1 MVRGEE
7 RERAILDATTE
18 LVSEV
23 GYQAMTMDAVA
34 ARARASKATIYRRW
48 RNKAELVKAALD
60 VHDAEFNLTIP
71 DTGEL
76 RADLVEVVRAARNK
90 ATDRFLGLLNA
101 LISAARYDPELAA
114 ALREHQEDD
123 ELSPFAACL
132 QRAVARGDLPPDVDM
147 TLVHD
152 VAEALIMR
160 QLAIDVPFDDAFIA
174 RVVDRVLL
182 PLIQR

>member
-1 MVRGEE
+1 MARGEE

-18 LVSEV
+18 LVAEV
-23 GYQAMTMDAVA
+23 GYQALTMDAVA

-48 RNKAELVKAALD
+48 RNKPELVKAALD
-60 VHDAEFNLTIP
+60 AHDAEFNLTIP

-76 RADLVEVVRAARNK
+76 RADLVEVMRAARGK
-90 ATDRFLGLLNA
+90 ATDRFLGLLSA
-101 LISAARYDPELAA
+101 LMAAAKYDRELAA
-114 ALREHQEDD
+114 ALRAHQEDD
-123 ELSPFAACL
+123 ELSPFAASL
-132 QRAVARGDLPPDVDM
+132 QRAVARGDAPAGVDM

-160 QLAIDVPFDDAFIA
+160 QLAVGLPFDDAFIT

-182 PLIQR
+182 PLIHS